1 MYINNVDDLHRFGVC
16 NVFYPLNKEE
26 LEIFAK
32 NGIDGDA
39 LRKISDNTYV
49 NTFFKYTY
57 TISKRGKIEKLFSY

>member
-1 MYINNVDDLHRFGVC
+1 MYIKSNDVSHRFGAC

-39 LRKISDNTYV
+39 LRKIGDNTYV
-49 NTFFKYTY
+49 NTFFNYTY
-57 TISKRGKIEKLFSY
+57 TISKSGKIEKLFSY